1 MELVESQGWASL
13 TAYKEHFFPTPPP
26 PPQAVPSPA
35 EAALNPSP
43 ALRQEHSDEFI
54 FYGKSRLDHLI
65 YRPWSSP
72 LHYSKLLNL
81 VHLSAGESG
90 RVLPLSVDT
99 PGAVEL
105 AQGIQ
110 QLEGAVTGQ
119 HWARGCNKFM
129 ALVYAAY
136 GDYKAAHDIDIW
148 ANSVSSTG
156 ERIIRPDQDWRDY
169 WLLYREA
176 NVASQIA
183 YRRSGREWF
192 SPERPGYG
200 IGLRATVTHLCEFE
214 VPKAKQLL
222 AALPDDKRGHSL
234 HSLHAAA
241 QDGWTA
247 ELLVARSVLTLW
259 ALLAVVPI
267 LGGTVDPTTSSTMA
281 VTPME
286 QQFQLWP
293 AEYSQH
299 VLANPEARVPRLGS

>member
-1 MELVESQGWASL
+1 
-13 TAYKEHFFPTPPP
+13 
-26 PPQAVPSPA
+26 
-35 EAALNPSP
+35 
-43 ALRQEHSDEFI
+43 
-54 FYGKSRLDHLI
+54 
-65 YRPWSSP
+65 
-72 LHYSKLLNL
+72 
-81 VHLSAGESG
+81 
-90 RVLPLSVDT
+90 
-99 PGAVEL
+99 
-105 AQGIQ
+105 
-110 QLEGAVTGQ
+110 
-119 HWARGCNKFM
+119 M

-200 IGLRATVTHLCEFE
+200 MGLRATVKHLCEFE
-214 VPKAKQLL
+214 VPKAKQLFASFPHNINAPPLNSIFRLVL
-222 AALPDDKRGHSL
+222 AN
-234 HSLHAAA
+234 
-241 QDGWTA
+241 DGWTPN
-247 ELLVARSVLTLW
+247 LLVARSVLTLW